1 MLRNLEVIL
10 DIIMDESQPSVSVII
25 PVFNDTERLKTCLN
39 ALENQTY
46 PKNLYEVIVVDN
58 NSDESIEEAVS
69 HYSQALVTY
78 ESSPGSYAARN
89 KGISLARGEVIAF
102 TDSDCIPSSDWLDK
116 GVANML
122 RVSNCGFVA
131 GKIKLFFK
139 NPDKPTAAELYDS
152 IVMNFRQDENIE
164 ERKFGATAN
173 LFTSKRV
180 IYNIGLFDA
189 TLKSNGDREWGNRVF
204 LSGYEQIYADDT
216 CVAHPAR
223 YFLDDTYKRA
233 IRIIGGRYTLKK
245 KNGYSNKEF
254 IKDILLGLLPPFRV
268 NFRIWSDKR
277 LNGSQQKIQ
286 VILVVFLIKY
296 VEVFEKIRL
305 HIGGSPKRV

>member
-1 MLRNLEVIL
+1 MTNIYKLFI
-10 DIIMDESQPSVSVII
+10 SVVI
-25 PVFNDTERLKTCLN
+25 PVFNDLERLKICLDS
-39 ALENQTY
+39 LENQTY

-69 HYSQALVTY
+69 HYSQVLAIFEART
-78 ESSPGSYAARN
+78 GSYAARN
-89 KGISLARGEVIAF
+89 KGISVAKGEVIAF
-102 TDSDCIPSSDWLDK
+102 TDSDCIPSSDWIEK

-139 NPDKPTAAELYDS
+139 NPHKPTAAELYDS
-152 IVMNFRQDENIE
+152 IVMNFQQDENIE

-173 LFTSKRV
+173 LFTFKRV
-180 IYNIGLFDA
+180 IENVGLFDA

-204 LSGYEQIYADDT
+204 IAGYKQIYADNT

-223 YFLDDTYKRA
+223 HSLNDTYKRA
-233 IRIIGGRYTLKK
+233 TRIIGGRYTLKK

-254 IKDILLGLLPPFRV
+254 IKDLVLGLLPPFRV
-268 NFRIWSDKR
+268 NLRIWSDER
-277 LNGSQQKIQ
+277 LNGSKQKIQ
-286 VILVVFLIKY
+286 VIMVVFLIKY

-305 HIGGSPKRV
+305 HTGGSPKRA